1 MSCILQDDGEKEEI
15 VRENE
20 DKKEGQ
26 VDKDLGFELSGVQDK
41 MVVGV
46 KEEGDFLDDQFE
58 NMVEEILEVERGVV
72 YIWIDDSEVCVIDQ
86 EEIRLEVKKVYQVK
100 EVREKIEEFG
110 MEEVEVGEDEVDGE
124 LRYGDQLQ
132 NEEFENGEFR
142 GVLKGVYSK
151 IWLQ

>member
-1 MSCILQDDGEKEEI
+1 
-15 VRENE
+15 
-20 DKKEGQ
+20 
-26 VDKDLGFELSGVQDK
+26 

-46 KEEGDFLDDQFE
+46 KEEGDFSDDQFE
-58 NMVEEILEVERGVV
+58 NTVEEILEVERGVV

-110 MEEVEVGEDEVDGE
+110 MEEVEAGEDEADGE

-132 NEEFENGEFR
+132 NEEFKNGEFR
-142 GVLKGVYSK
+142 GVYVFNDLTFIAK
-151 IWLQ
+151 

>member
-26 VDKDLGFELSGVQDK
+26 VNKDSGLSGVQDK
-41 MVVGV
+41 TVVGV
-46 KEEGDFLDDQFE
+46 KEEGDFSDDQFE
-58 NMVEEILEVERGVV
+58 NTVEEILEVERGVV

-86 EEIRLEVKKVYQVK
+86 EENRLEVKKVYQVK

-110 MEEVEVGEDEVDGE
+110 MEEVEAGEDEADGE

-132 NEEFENGEFR
+132 NEEFENGVYR
-142 GVLKGVYSK
+142 GVSKGVYSK
-151 IWLQ
+151 IRLQ